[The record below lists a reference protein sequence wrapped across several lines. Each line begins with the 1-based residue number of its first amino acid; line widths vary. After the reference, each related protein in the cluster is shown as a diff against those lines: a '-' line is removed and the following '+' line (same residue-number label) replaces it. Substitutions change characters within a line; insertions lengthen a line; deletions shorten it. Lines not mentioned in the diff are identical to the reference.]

1 MEKHVPVDTLSIS
14 PKHYLRKEVLPSFTG
29 ELEICWD
36 RVPALALVELITD
49 PPYTAGLSQLFEH
62 PRCLPA
68 VVDTDGIARLLPA
81 DESCR
86 SSEGFH

>member
-49 PPYTAGLSQLFEH
+49 PPYTADCRTFLNTPGAF
-62 PRCLPA
+62 LP
-68 VVDTDGIARLLPA
+68 
-81 DESCR
+81 
-86 SSEGFH
+86 